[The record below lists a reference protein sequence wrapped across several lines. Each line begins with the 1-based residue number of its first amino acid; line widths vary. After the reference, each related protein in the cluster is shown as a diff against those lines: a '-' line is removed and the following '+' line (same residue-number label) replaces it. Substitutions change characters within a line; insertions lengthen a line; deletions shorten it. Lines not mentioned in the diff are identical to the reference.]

1 MTIQQ
6 CKYVLEILKM
16 GSFNEAA
23 KTLYIAQSSLST
35 AVKSLESEI
44 NIKIFERSNNGVC
57 LTSDGAEF
65 VRYASQIIEQNNFI
79 LDKYKSALRYHKL
92 YIATQHYDFVA
103 DIFGKLLNSVTDD
116 SYNIS
121 LIETKTYNVI
131 HDVEN
136 GYCDI
141 GIIAIK
147 NTDFDIM
154 KRILINKKMSFTS
167 VLKTSPHVFVRK
179 DHPVC
184 SYDNLTYTDLA
195 KYPFVSYEQGKHNI
209 SFFTEEIMEMSGVK
223 KHIEISDRA
232 SLMNVL
238 LTTDSYT
245 VGTGIMPST
254 LNQGKIISIP
264 LEGDSYYNIGYIL
277 HTDRKCS
284 DLTAY
289 FIEMLEDLVD
299 QVPKT

>member
-6 CKYVLEILKM
+6 CKYVLEILKN

-23 KTLYIAQSSLST
+23 KTLYIAQSSLSA
-35 AVKSLESEI
+35 AVKSLESEL

-65 VRYASQIIEQNNFI
+65 VRYASQIIEQNDFI
-79 LDKYKSALRYHKL
+79 LAKYKSEQRYQKL

-103 DIFGKLLNSVTDD
+103 DIFGKMLNTVTDD
-116 SYNIS
+116 SYKIS

-131 HDVEN
+131 NDVEN

-154 KRILINKKMSFTS
+154 KRILINKKLNFTP
-167 VLKTSPHVFVRK
+167 LFKTSPHVFVRK
-179 DHPVC
+179 EHPVC
-184 SYDNLTYTDLA
+184 NQNILTYTQLMQ
-195 KYPFVSYEQGKHNI
+195 YPFVSYEQGNHNV
-209 SFFTEEIMEMSGVK
+209 SFFTEEIMESIDVK

-238 LTTDSYT
+238 MTTDSYT
-245 VGTGIMPST
+245 IGTGIMPSA
-254 LNQGKIISIP
+254 LNEGKIISIP
-264 LEGDSYYNIGYIL
+264 LESSSYYNIGYIF

-284 DLTAY
+284 DLTAH
-289 FIEMLEDLVD
+289 FINMLEELVE
-299 QVPKT
+299 QIPKV

>member
-23 KTLYIAQSSLST
+23 KTLYVAQSSLS
-35 AVKSLESEI
+35 ASVKSLEAEL
-44 NIKIFERSNNGVC
+44 NIKIFERSNNGVR

-65 VRYASQIIEQNNFI
+65 VRYASQIIEQNDLI
-79 LDKYKSALRYHKL
+79 LAKYKSNQRCKKL

-103 DIFGKLLNSVTDD
+103 DIFGKMLNLVTDD
-116 SYNIS
+116 AYKIS

-131 HDVEN
+131 NEVES

-154 KRILINKKMSFTS
+154 KRILLNKKLNFTP
-167 VLKTSPHVFVRK
+167 LFKTSPHVFIRK
-179 DHPVC
+179 EHPVC
-184 SYDNLTYTDLA
+184 NQDILTYTQLIQ
-195 KYPFVSYEQGKHNI
+195 YPFVSYEQGNHNV
-209 SFFTEEIMEMSGVK
+209 SFFTEEIMECIDVK

-238 LTTDSYT
+238 MTTDSYT
-245 VGTGIMPST
+245 IGTGIMPSA
-254 LNQGKIISIP
+254 LNEGKIISVP
-264 LEGDSYYNIGYIL
+264 LESSSYYNIGYIL
-277 HTDRKCS
+277 HADRKCS
-284 DLTAY
+284 DLTAH
-289 FIEMLEDLVD
+289 FINMLEDLVE
-299 QVPKT
+299 QIPKV

>member
-6 CKYVLEILKM
+6 CKYVLEILKK

-23 KTLYIAQSSLST
+23 KTLYIAQSSLSA
-35 AVKSLESEI
+35 AVKSLESEL

-65 VRYASQIIEQNNFI
+65 VRYASQIIEQNDFI
-79 LDKYKSALRYHKL
+79 LAKYKSEQRYQKL

-103 DIFGKLLNSVTDD
+103 DIFGKMLNTVTED
-116 SYNIS
+116 SYKIS

-131 HDVEN
+131 NDVEN

-154 KRILINKKMSFTS
+154 KRILINKKLNFTP
-167 VLKTSPHVFVRK
+167 LFKTSPHVFVRK
-179 DHPVC
+179 EHPVC
-184 SYDNLTYTDLA
+184 NQNILTYTQLMQ
-195 KYPFVSYEQGKHNI
+195 YPFVSYEQGNHNV
-209 SFFTEEIMEMSGVK
+209 SFFTEEIMESIDVK

-238 LTTDSYT
+238 MTTDSYT
-245 VGTGIMPST
+245 IGTGIMPSA
-254 LNQGKIISIP
+254 LNEGKIISIP
-264 LEGDSYYNIGYIL
+264 LVSSSYYNIGYIF

-284 DLTAY
+284 DLTAH
-289 FIEMLEDLVD
+289 FINMLEELVE
-299 QVPKT
+299 QIPKV

>member
-23 KTLYIAQSSLST
+23 KTLYVAQSSLS
-35 AVKSLESEI
+35 ASVKSLEAEL

-65 VRYASQIIEQNNFI
+65 VRYASQIIEQNDLI
-79 LDKYKSALRYHKL
+79 LAKYKSDQRCKKL

-103 DIFGKLLNSVTDD
+103 DIFGKMLNSVTDD
-116 SYNIS
+116 SYKIT
-121 LIETKTYNVI
+121 LMETKTYNVI
-131 HDVEN
+131 NEVEN

-154 KRILINKKMSFTS
+154 KRILINKKLNFTP
-167 VLKTSPHVFVRK
+167 LFKTSPHVFVRK
-179 DHPVC
+179 EHPVC
-184 SYDNLTYTDLA
+184 NQDMLTYTQLMQ
-195 KYPFVSYEQGKHNI
+195 YPFVSYEQGNHNV
-209 SFFTEEIMEMSGVK
+209 SFFTEEIMERIDVK
-223 KHIEISDRA
+223 RHIEISDRA

-238 LTTDSYT
+238 MTTDSYT
-245 VGTGIMPST
+245 IGTGIMPSA
-254 LNQGKIISIP
+254 LNEGKIISVP
-264 LEGDSYYNIGYIL
+264 LESSSYYNIGYIL
-277 HTDRKCS
+277 QTDRKCS
-284 DLTAY
+284 DLTTH
-289 FIEMLEDLVD
+289 FIDMLEELVE
-299 QVPKT
+299 QISKA

>member
-23 KTLYIAQSSLST
+23 KTLYVAQSSLS
-35 AVKSLESEI
+35 ASVKSLEAEL

-65 VRYASQIIEQNNFI
+65 VRYVSQIIEQNNFI
-79 LDKYKSALRYHKL
+79 LEKYKSGNNCPKL

-103 DIFGKLLNSVTDD
+103 DIFGKMLNSVTDD
-116 SYNIS
+116 NYKIS

-131 HDVEN
+131 KQVES

-154 KRILINKKMSFTS
+154 KRFLINKKLDFTTIF
-167 VLKTSPHVFVRK
+167 KTSPHVFVRK
-179 DHPVC
+179 EHPLRNRKV
-184 SYDNLTYTDLA
+184 LTYTELH

-209 SFFTEEIMEMSGVK
+209 SFFTEEIMEISDVK

-254 LNQGKIISIP
+254 LNEGKIVSIP
-264 LEGDSYYNIGYIL
+264 LESNSYYNIGYIL

-284 DLTAY
+284 DLTDS
-289 FIEMLEDLVD
+289 FINMLEELVEKE
-299 QVPKT
+299 QKA

>member
-6 CKYVLEILKM
+6 CKYVLEILKK

-23 KTLYIAQSSLST
+23 KTLYIAQSSLSA
-35 AVKSLESEI
+35 AVKSLESEL

-65 VRYASQIIEQNNFI
+65 VRYASQIIEQNDFI
-79 LDKYKSALRYHKL
+79 LAKYKSEQRYQKL

-103 DIFGKLLNSVTDD
+103 DIFGKMLNTVTDD
-116 SYNIS
+116 SYKIS

-131 HDVEN
+131 NDVEN

-154 KRILINKKMSFTS
+154 KRILINKKLNFTP
-167 VLKTSPHVFVRK
+167 LFKTSPHVFVRK

-184 SYDNLTYTDLA
+184 NQNILTYTQLMQ
-195 KYPFVSYEQGKHNI
+195 YPFVSYEQGNHNV
-209 SFFTEEIMEMSGVK
+209 SFFTEEIMESIDVK

-238 LTTDSYT
+238 MTTDSYT
-245 VGTGIMPST
+245 IGTGIMPSA
-254 LNQGKIISIP
+254 LNEGKIISIP
-264 LEGDSYYNIGYIL
+264 LESSSYYNIGYIF

-284 DLTAY
+284 DLTAH
-289 FIEMLEDLVD
+289 FINMLEDLVE
-299 QVPKT
+299 QIPKV

>member
-6 CKYVLEILKM
+6 CKYVLEILKK

-23 KTLYIAQSSLST
+23 KTLYIAQSSLSA
-35 AVKSLESEI
+35 AVKSLESEL

-65 VRYASQIIEQNNFI
+65 VRYASQIIEQNDFI
-79 LDKYKSALRYHKL
+79 LAKYKSEQRYQKL

-103 DIFGKLLNSVTDD
+103 DIFGKMLNTVTDD
-116 SYNIS
+116 SYKIS

-131 HDVEN
+131 NDVEN

-154 KRILINKKMSFTS
+154 KRILINKKLNFTP
-167 VLKTSPHVFVRK
+167 LFKTSPHVFVRK
-179 DHPVC
+179 EHPVC
-184 SYDNLTYTDLA
+184 NQNILTYTQLMQ
-195 KYPFVSYEQGKHNI
+195 YPFVSYEQGNHNV
-209 SFFTEEIMEMSGVK
+209 SFFTEEIMESIDVK

-238 LTTDSYT
+238 MTTDSYT
-245 VGTGIMPST
+245 IGTGIMPSA
-254 LNQGKIISIP
+254 LNEGKIISIP
-264 LEGDSYYNIGYIL
+264 LESSSYYNIGYIL

-284 DLTAY
+284 DLTAH
-289 FIEMLEDLVD
+289 FINMLEELVE
-299 QVPKT
+299 QIPKV

>member
-23 KTLYIAQSSLST
+23 KTLYVAQSSLS
-35 AVKSLESEI
+35 ASVKSLEAEL

-65 VRYASQIIEQNNFI
+65 VRYASQIIEQNDLI
-79 LDKYKSALRYHKL
+79 LAKYKSDQRCKKL

-103 DIFGKLLNSVTDD
+103 DIFGKMLNSVTDD
-116 SYNIS
+116 SYKIT
-121 LIETKTYNVI
+121 LMETKTYNVI
-131 HDVEN
+131 NEVEN

-154 KRILINKKMSFTS
+154 KRILINKKLSFTP
-167 VLKTSPHVFVRK
+167 LIKTSPHVFVRK
-179 DHPVC
+179 EHPVC
-184 SYDNLTYTDLA
+184 NQDMLTYTQLMQ
-195 KYPFVSYEQGKHNI
+195 YPFVSYEQGNHNV
-209 SFFTEEIMEMSGVK
+209 SFFTEEIMERIDVK
-223 KHIEISDRA
+223 RHIEISDRA

-238 LTTDSYT
+238 MTTDSYT
-245 VGTGIMPST
+245 IGTGIMPSA
-254 LNQGKIISIP
+254 LNEGKIISVP
-264 LEGDSYYNIGYIL
+264 LESSSYYNIGYIL
-277 HTDRKCS
+277 QTDRKCS
-284 DLTAY
+284 DLTTH
-289 FIEMLEDLVD
+289 FIDMLEELVE
-299 QVPKT
+299 QIPKA

>member
-6 CKYVLEILKM
+6 CKYVLEILKK

-23 KTLYIAQSSLST
+23 KTLYIAQSSLSA
-35 AVKSLESEI
+35 AVKSLESEL

-65 VRYASQIIEQNNFI
+65 VRYASQIIEQNDLI
-79 LDKYKSALRYHKL
+79 LAKYKSNQRCKKL

-103 DIFGKLLNSVTDD
+103 DIFGKMLNLVTDD
-116 SYNIS
+116 AYKIS

-131 HDVEN
+131 KEVES

-154 KRILINKKMSFTS
+154 KRILINKKLNFTP
-167 VLKTSPHVFVRK
+167 LFKTSPHVFIRK
-179 DHPVC
+179 EHPVC
-184 SYDNLTYTDLA
+184 NQDILTYTQLMQ
-195 KYPFVSYEQGKHNI
+195 YPFVSYEQGNHNV
-209 SFFTEEIMEMSGVK
+209 SFFTEEIMESTDVK

-238 LTTDSYT
+238 MTTDSYT
-245 VGTGIMPST
+245 IGTGIMPSS
-254 LNQGKIISIP
+254 LNEGKIISVP
-264 LEGDSYYNIGYIL
+264 LESSSYYNIGYIL
-277 HTDRKCS
+277 HADRKCS
-284 DLTAY
+284 DLTAH
-289 FIEMLEDLVD
+289 FINMLEELVE
-299 QVPKT
+299 QIPKV